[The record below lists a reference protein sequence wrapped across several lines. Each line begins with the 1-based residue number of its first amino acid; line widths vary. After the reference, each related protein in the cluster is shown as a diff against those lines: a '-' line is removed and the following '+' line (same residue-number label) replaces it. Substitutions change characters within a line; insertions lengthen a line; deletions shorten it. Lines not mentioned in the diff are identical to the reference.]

1 MADSDRGSMSTSGAE
16 GQAMHSL
23 VARLFPLCRSITGDG
38 VRETLRILGE
48 HIPLTLHEV
57 PTGTRVFDWMVPQE
71 WVIRDA
77 YVLNEVGERV
87 VDFRDNNL
95 HLVGYSIPVDREMTL
110 QELQGHLH
118 SMEAMPDAI
127 PYVTSYYEPRW
138 GFCLTHEQRQS
149 LPDGRYRVV
158 VDSELKDG
166 SLTYGELVIPGASDE
181 EVFLSTYVCHPSMAN
196 NELSGPVVTTWLAK
210 WIASQPRRYTY
221 RIVFIPETIGSLT
234 YLSRHLN
241 HLRAKVIAGFN
252 MTCIGDDRAYSFLPS
267 RNGGT
272 LADRTAAKVLTDTH
286 PEFVR
291 YSYLER
297 GSDERQYCAPG
308 VDLPVVSVMRS
319 KYRAYPEYHT
329 SKDDLSVVT
338 PSGLLGGFSAMRDCL
353 ELLEN
358 NRTYKSTRIG
368 EPQLGKYGLYPTLAT
383 RDSSM
388 LVQDTVNVLA
398 YADGSRDL
406 IDLSEVTRVPVNRM
420 YPIVATL
427 LDLGLLEEVQAGP

>member
-1 MADSDRGSMSTSGAE
+1 MGDSDSAVASAPGVD
-16 GQAMHSL
+16 GQAMHDL
-23 VARLFPLCRSITGDG
+23 ARRLFPLCRSITGDG
-38 VRETLRILGE
+38 LRQTLQILGE

-57 PTGTRVFDWMVPQE
+57 PSGTNVFDWTIPQE

-77 YVLNEVGERV
+77 YILNEDGVRV

-95 HLVGYSIPVDREMTL
+95 HVVGYSIPVDQQLTV
-110 QELQGHLH
+110 QELQAHLH
-118 SMEAMPDAI
+118 SMEGMPDAI
-127 PYVTSYYEPRW
+127 PYVTSYYERRW
-138 GFCLTHEQRQS
+138 GFCLTHEQRQA
-149 LPDGRYRVV
+149 LPDGTYRAVI
-158 VDSELKDG
+158 DSELKDG
-166 SLTYGELVIPGASDE
+166 SLTYGELIIPGTSEE

-234 YLSRHLN
+234 YLSRHLDE
-241 HLRAKVIAGFN
+241 LRARVVAGFN
-252 MTCIGDDRAYSFLPS
+252 MTCIGDDRAFSFLPS
-267 RNGGT
+267 RHGGT
-272 LADRTAAKVLTDTH
+272 LADRTAVKVLSDTH
-286 PEFVR
+286 PDFIR
-291 YSYLER
+291 YSYLDR
-297 GSDERQYCAPG
+297 GSDERQYCSPG

-319 KYRAYPEYHT
+319 KYREYPEYHT
-329 SKDDLSVVT
+329 SKDDLGVVT
-338 PSGLLGGFSAMRDCL
+338 PSGLLGGFTAMRDCL

-358 NRTYKSTRIG
+358 NRTYVSTRIG

-398 YADGSRDL
+398 YADGTRDL
-406 IDLSEVTRVPVNRM
+406 IALSEVTRIPVHRM

-427 LDLGLLEEVQAGP
+427 LDFNLLEEVQAGA